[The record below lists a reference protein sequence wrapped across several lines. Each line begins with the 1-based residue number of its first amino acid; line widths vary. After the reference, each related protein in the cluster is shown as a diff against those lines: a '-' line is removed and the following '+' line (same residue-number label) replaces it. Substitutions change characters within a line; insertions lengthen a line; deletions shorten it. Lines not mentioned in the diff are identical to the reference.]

1 MKKTTRSTCL
11 AMALLSVLA
20 QTAFAALPDVL
31 RQPAVHSNVSAQA
44 VLLDVARAGDRLV
57 AVGERGI
64 IRLSDDNGNTWHQ
77 ARVPV
82 SATLTAVQ
90 FVSAN
95 SGWAVGHSG
104 VVLHTRD
111 GGENWSVQFDGIK
124 AAEMELVAAERSGDP
139 RQINNAQQLVTDGAD
154 KPWLALHFVN
164 EREGLVAGA
173 YGLTFHTEDGGQTW
187 QSWTGRIPNSRGM
200 HAYAVTRIGD
210 TIYLAGEQ
218 GLFVR
223 SRDGGKQFERLET
236 PYEGSFF
243 SLLAASEQHL
253 LLAGL
258 RGRLFVSED
267 GGTSFTEQDNP
278 LPVSVNTVRQLGK
291 RLAIV
296 NQAGVVILAAGI
308 GQPLQVL
315 PPGPGGPSTSI
326 IEAADGALVTVGF
339 GGAQR
344 LPRSTQ

>member
-1 MKKTTRSTCL
+1 MKTIRSTCL

-31 RQPAVHSNVSAQA
+31 QQPAVHSRVSAQA
-44 VLLDVARAGDRLV
+44 VLLDVARAGARLV

-64 IRLSDDNGNTWHQ
+64 VRLSDDNGNSWRQ
-77 ARVPV
+77 AQVPV

-95 SGWAVGHSG
+95 TGWAAGHSG

-111 GGENWSVQFDGIK
+111 GGENWSVQLDGIK
-124 AAEMELVAAERSGDP
+124 AAELELAAAERSGDP
-139 RQINNAQQLVTDGAD
+139 RQINSAQQVVADGAD
-154 KPWLALHFVN
+154 KPWLAMHFVN
-164 EREGLVAGA
+164 EREGLVTGA

-187 QSWTGRIPNSRGM
+187 QSWTGRIPNPRGM
-200 HAYAVTRIGD
+200 HVYAVTGIGH

-243 SLLAASEQHL
+243 SLVAVSEQHL

-258 RGRLFVSED
+258 RGRLFASED
-267 GGTSFTEQDNP
+267 GGTSFIEQDNP
-278 LPVSVNTVRQLGK
+278 LPVSVNTVRQVGK

-296 NQAGVVILAAGI
+296 NQAGAVMLAAGI

-315 PPGPGGPSTSI
+315 PAETGGPSTSI
-326 IEAADGALVTVGF
+326 IEAADGTLVAVGF
-339 GGAQR
+339 AGAQR